1 MQPSMMTKQNLKG
14 EVLTLLMFRILLQ
27 LNPKQLFLVQF
38 CPFYLLQ
45 STSVHFGL
53 TRSVRSYSI
62 YFDLIQSY
70 PSIWCTSV
78 HSVYFGIFRPLRSY
92 SVHFSPIRTYSFQCD
107 PFSPL
112 GPIRSTSV
120 QIGLIRSH
128 TFHSVYLV
136 QFSLF
141 QSARSLSSYSVQ
153 FGPSVQL
160 VQFGPHLSIWFT
172 SVQFGLIR
180 SFSVNFGPLRFIQ
193 STFVH
198 SVHFGLI
205 GP

>member
-38 CPFYLLQ
+38 GPFYLLQ

-62 YFDLIQSY
+62 HFDPIQSY
-70 PSIWCTSV
+70 PFIWCTSV
-78 HSVYFGIFRPLRSY
+78 HSVYFGIFGPIQST
-92 SVHFSPIRTYSFQCD
+92 SVL
-107 PFSPL
+107 FSPL
-112 GPIRSTSV
+112 QFNSDLFGPIRSIQSTWSNSV
-120 QIGLIRSH
+120 HISPTRSN
-128 TFHSVYLV
+128 SVPYIP
-136 QFSLF
+136 FSLLGLD
-141 QSARSLSSYSVQ
+141 QSISVCSVTQ
-153 FGPSVQL
+153 FLFGPSVQL

-180 SFSVNFGPLRFIQ
+180 SFSVNFDRLWIIQFI
-193 STFVH
+193 
-198 SVHFGLI
+198 LD
-205 GP
+205 

>member
-38 CPFYLLQ
+38 GPFYLLQ
-45 STSVHFGL
+45 STSVNFGL
-53 TRSVRSYSI
+53 I
-62 YFDLIQSY
+62 
-70 PSIWCTSV
+70 PSISIQF
-78 HSVYFGIFRPLRSY
+78 SLIRPFGALLSIP
-92 SVHFSPIRTYSFQCD
+92 
-107 PFSPL
+107 
-112 GPIRSTSV
+112 STSV
-120 QIGLIRSH
+120 LFSALQSNSDIFGPMRSIQS
-128 TFHSVYLV
+128 TWSNSVHISPTRSNSVPYIP
-136 QFSLF
+136 FSLLGPV
-141 QSARSLSSYSVQ
+141 QSISVCSVTQ
-153 FGPSVQL
+153 FLFGPSVQL
-160 VQFGPHLSIWFT
+160 VQFGPHLSIWFA